1 MDLLQ
6 MADEKMYQDKRYK
19 KQLQK
24 NRYLAARRSMLA
36 ESISTDSL
44 KEKFLRFSITE
55 AKKAVRL
62 SDDGCRQ
69 FSSDQQLLGL

>member
-6 MADEKMYQDKRYK
+6 MADEKMYQNKRYK

-24 NRYLAARRSMLA
+24 NGLAARRSMFA
-36 ESISTDSL
+36 ESVSTDSL

-55 AKKAVRL
+55 AKK
-62 SDDGCRQ
+62 
-69 FSSDQQLLGL
+69 SSTPF

>member
-1 MDLLQ
+1 

-24 NRYLAARRSMLA
+24 NGPLAARRSMLA

-55 AKKAVRL
+55 AKK
-62 SDDGCRQ
+62 
-69 FSSDQQLLGL
+69 SSTPF

>member
-1 MDLLQ
+1 

-24 NRYLAARRSMLA
+24 NGPLAARRSMLA

-44 KEKFLRFSITE
+44 KEKIFTLLNNRSE
-55 AKKAVRL
+55 EKVRL

-69 FSSDQQLLGL
+69 FSSAQRLLGL

>member
-1 MDLLQ
+1 MDNQLLQIQNRSCRIYGDTGAEYLLLQ

-24 NRYLAARRSMLA
+24 NGPLAARRSMLA

-44 KEKFLRFSITE
+44 KEKI
-55 AKKAVRL
+55 KRL
-62 SDDGCRQ
+62 KE
-69 FSSDQQLLGL
+69 SS